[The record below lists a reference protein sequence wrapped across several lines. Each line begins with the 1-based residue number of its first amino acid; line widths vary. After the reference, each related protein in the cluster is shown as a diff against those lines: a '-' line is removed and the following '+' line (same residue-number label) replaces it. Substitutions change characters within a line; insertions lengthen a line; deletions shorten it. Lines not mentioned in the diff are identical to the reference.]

1 MAEHTLNCPVTANY
15 DQQVGTSGY
24 EGVNR
29 FVNFQ
34 GIRDFP
40 TRCTGY
46 RGKHSSHDILAL
58 ANASA
63 EGIEKKPD
71 FGCSGTE
78 PIY

>member
-1 MAEHTLNCPVTANY
+1 MKASTDSLISRAFVTSL
-15 DQQVGTSGY
+15 TSC
-24 EGVNR
+24 
-29 FVNFQ
+29 
-34 GIRDFP
+34 
-40 TRCTGY
+40 TRY
-46 RGKHSSHDILAL
+46 RGNHSSHDILAL